1 MPTENQEVEQGMVG
15 TNRTPSEEDDAIA
28 EFFGRFFGY
37 VQEAARRSEH
47 ANRRQ
52 AHREGGGKPLD
63 IDLAKALEL
72 SASTIGHWRKERHF
86 PRQTLISSVL
96 VRAGLEV
103 RHPEH
108 AAFLD
113 LARRAHHAWTM
124 REAAT
129 GGSVKTVLAESR
141 VSDTVDVPI
150 RSTGGRGIFAPMAA
164 GGNETA
170 DTARDMKKKSEPGP
184 PEERCP
190 EMAASPPDLA
200 QERCR
205 PGPDDVALS
214 RIAPEGEDRVRLAR
228 AANALARRL
237 RVQWEDEAADRGLD
251 NPPPIPPR
259 WVRTSRPVASR
270 LRVALDDPQ
279 RPRFMPLS
287 GVQQATAQA
296 VEGGGLA
303 GLFDLYAGL
312 GSGRIVVMGHHG
324 TGKSATAILLLLE
337 ALDHRVRLT
346 LQQAMST
353 PVPVLLNAC
362 DWDPRRHGLSDWFA
376 RQLATAYDFLTSPE
390 YGPDAAGELV
400 RHGMVSL
407 LLDGFDE
414 MDQPRQIEA
423 LHHIN
428 RQRRSFRL
436 LLLARTD
443 DFSTAVQARTSP
455 LHGAAAVELLP
466 VAGEQAIR
474 YLQDH
479 QPDRLAD
486 DDSMSRLIDRLRQ
499 HPDDPVSQ
507 ALDTPLT
514 LTLLRE
520 DPHAAADLLR
530 PGRFSTREQ
539 AEDFLLDRVVP
550 ATYPPHRSG
559 PSAEQARRWLGF
571 LATRMGRGDLAWW
584 QMHHWAPMWER
595 CLINALAGMLL
606 MSGIGALVFGPIGR
620 YTVAGDTG
628 TAFGVWYGALMGGG
642 FGLLAGLVSE
652 LRDPRSG
659 WADKLSAAFGG
670 RPARLPRR
678 WPRPAFNTA
687 AGLAIF
693 VVVTMAVGNQSTY
706 PYGLAAGIVAA
717 AVAGHAATRIR
728 STSGTGSWWSRLR
741 PGGVD
746 LLAAA
751 AIGGPIGLAYG
762 LSKTPPH
769 GTFAGL
775 IAAFG
780 FGLMVS
786 VARPIAD
793 IDTPPTPLMRWRLDR
808 RRALLVAC
816 SAAIPISMAL
826 GFQNGRAHGLP
837 AGIVTAAGFG
847 IMITLGSIA
856 AISDVW
862 RTGLLF
868 AQLRMRRL
876 FPLRGMRFLEDAHRR
891 HVLRTAGARY
901 QFKHD
906 RLRATL
912 ANGCRRSDPPR

>member
-1 MPTENQEVEQGMVG
+1 M
-15 TNRTPSEEDDAIA
+15 
-28 EFFGRFFGY
+28 
-37 VQEAARRSEH
+37 
-47 ANRRQ
+47 
-52 AHREGGGKPLD
+52 
-63 IDLAKALEL
+63 
-72 SASTIGHWRKERHF
+72 
-86 PRQTLISSVL
+86 
-96 VRAGLEV
+96 
-103 RHPEH
+103 
-108 AAFLD
+108 
-113 LARRAHHAWTM
+113 
-124 REAAT
+124 
-129 GGSVKTVLAESR
+129 
-141 VSDTVDVPI
+141 
-150 RSTGGRGIFAPMAA
+150 
-164 GGNETA
+164 
-170 DTARDMKKKSEPGP
+170 
-184 PEERCP
+184 
-190 EMAASPPDLA
+190 
-200 QERCR
+200 
-205 PGPDDVALS
+205 
-214 RIAPEGEDRVRLAR
+214 PEGEDGVRLAK
-228 AANALARRL
+228 AANALARKL

-270 LRVALDDPQ
+270 LRVALDDPR
-279 RPRFMPLS
+279 RPRFTPLP

-312 GSGRIVVMGHHG
+312 GSGRIVVMGHYG

-346 LQQAMST
+346 PQQAMGT

-362 DWDPRRHGLSDWFA
+362 DWDPRRHSLSDWFA

-390 YGPDAAGELV
+390 YGPDAAGGLV

-414 MDQPRQIEA
+414 MDEPRQIEA
-423 LHHIN
+423 LHHVN

-436 LLLARTD
+436 LVLARTD
-443 DFSTAVQARTSP
+443 DFSAAVQARTGP

-466 VAGEQAIR
+466 VAAEQAVR

-479 QPDRLAD
+479 QPDRLAGD
-486 DDSMSRLIDRLRQ
+486 DDDAMSRLIDRLRQ

-520 DPHAAADLLR
+520 DPQAAAGLLR
-530 PGRFSTREQ
+530 PGRFTTREQ

-559 PSAEQARRWLGF
+559 PSAEQARRWLSF
-571 LATRMGRGDLAWW
+571 LAARMGRGDLAWW

-606 MSGIGALVFGPIGR
+606 TSGIGAVVFGPIGQ

-628 TAFGVWYGALMGGG
+628 TAFGVWYGALMGGC

-659 WADKLSAAFGG
+659 WADRLGAAFGG
-670 RPARLPRR
+670 RPARPPHRR
-678 WPRPAFNTA
+678 PRPAFNTA

-693 VVVTMAVGNQSTY
+693 VVVTMAVGNQSAY

-728 STSGTGSWWSRLR
+728 PTYSAGSWWSRLR

-762 LSKTPPH
+762 LSKTPLH

-780 FGLMVS
+780 FGLMVA

-826 GFQNGRAHGLP
+826 GFQNGRTHGVP

-847 IMITLGSIA
+847 IMITLGSVA
-856 AISDVW
+856 AISDIW

-876 FPLRGMRFLEDAHRR
+876 FPLRGMRFLEDARRR

-912 ANGCRRSDPPR
+912 ANGCQRSDPPPR

>member
-1 MPTENQEVEQGMVG
+1 M
-15 TNRTPSEEDDAIA
+15 
-28 EFFGRFFGY
+28 
-37 VQEAARRSEH
+37 
-47 ANRRQ
+47 
-52 AHREGGGKPLD
+52 D
-63 IDLAKALEL
+63 IDLAKALDL
-72 SASTIGHWRKERHF
+72 SPSTVGHWRKERHF

-96 VRAGLEV
+96 VRAGLDV
-103 RHPEH
+103 EH
-108 AAFLD
+108 GEHTTFLD
-113 LARRAHHAWTM
+113 LARRAHRAWTM
-124 REAAT
+124 RESAT
-129 GGSVKTVLAESR
+129 AGSGRAVPAEAR
-141 VSDTVDVPI
+141 AYDTVNAAI
-150 RSTGGRGIFAPMAA
+150 RSTDARGVSEPIPD
-164 GGNETA
+164 GSNETA
-170 DTARDMKKKSEPGP
+170 DAAGDTKEESEPGL
-184 PEERCP
+184 PEERRP
-190 EMAASPPDLA
+190 EITALPRPFT
-200 QERCR
+200 QERCCSD
-205 PGPDDVALS
+205 PGDILLS
-214 RIAPEGEDRVRLAR
+214 GSAAESEHRVRLAR
-228 AANALARRL
+228 AANALARKL
-237 RVQWEDEAADRGLD
+237 RAQWEDEAADRGLD

-279 RPRFMPLS
+279 RPRFTPLP
-287 GVQQATAQA
+287 GTRQATAQA
-296 VEGGGLA
+296 VEGGELA

-312 GSGRIVVMGHHG
+312 GSGRIVVMGHRG

-337 ALDHRVRLT
+337 ALDHRVRLP
-346 LQQAMST
+346 LPQAMST

-362 DWDPRRHGLSDWFA
+362 DWDPRRHGLGDWFA
-376 RQLATAYDFLTSPE
+376 RQLATAYTFLASPE

-414 MDQPRQIEA
+414 MDRPRQVEA
-423 LHHIN
+423 LQRIN

-436 LLLARTD
+436 LVLARTD
-443 DFSTAVQARTSP
+443 DFTTAVQAETRP

-479 QPDRLAD
+479 RPDPPAHD
-486 DDSMSRLIDRLRQ
+486 DPMSRLIDRLRQ
-499 HPDDPVSQ
+499 HPDDPVSR

-530 PGRFSTREQ
+530 PDHFTTREQ
-539 AEDFLLDRVVP
+539 AEDHLLDRVVP
-550 ATYPPHRSG
+550 TAYPPHRPG

-584 QMHHWAPMWER
+584 RMHHWAPMWER
-595 CLINALAGMLL
+595 CLINALAGTLL
-606 MSGIGALVFGPIGR
+606 MSGIGAVVFGPIGR

-628 TAFGVWYGALMGGG
+628 TSFGVWYGALMGGC
-642 FGLLAGLVSE
+642 FGLLTGLVSE
-652 LRDPRSG
+652 LRDPPPG
-659 WADKLSAAFGG
+659 WTDRLGTAFGG
-670 RPARLPRR
+670 RPARLLRR
-678 WPRPAFNTA
+678 RPRPAFNTA

-693 VVVTMAVGNQSTY
+693 MVVTMAVGNQSTY
-706 PYGLAAGIVAA
+706 PYGLASGIVAA
-717 AVAGHAATRIR
+717 VAAGHAATRVR
-728 STSGTGSWWSRLR
+728 PTSGTGSRWGRLR
-741 PGGVD
+741 PGGAD

-751 AIGGPIGLAYG
+751 TIGGPIGLAYG
-762 LSKTPPH
+762 VSKTPLH

-793 IDTPPTPLMRWRLDR
+793 IDTPPTPGMRWRLDR

-816 SAAIPISMAL
+816 SAAIPIGVAL
-826 GFQNGRAHGLP
+826 GFQNGRTHGLT

-847 IMITLGSIA
+847 IMIALGSVA
-856 AISDVW
+856 AISDIW

-876 FPLRGMRFLEDAHRR
+876 FPLRGMRFLEDARRR

-912 ANGCRRSDPPR
+912 ADDRPRSDPPPR